1 MLKKR
6 GKCAG
11 LFLKL
16 SHHAVIFAT
25 LKLTTM
31 PKKIKPTGKQKSMFF
46 LHFVIFAIGTVL
58 SVMFY
63 DKGVKGW
70 AYPWHA
76 WTIAA
81 WGLCLLGHACIVYA
95 SIEDPGYDTYRQQQ
109 GKQ

>member
-1 MLKKR
+1 M
-6 GKCAG
+6 
-11 LFLKL
+11 KL
-16 SHHAVIFAT
+16 SHQAVIFAT

-31 PKKIKPTGKQKSMFF
+31 PKKIKPTGKQKSMFW
-46 LHFVIFAIGTVL
+46 LHSVVFTIATIL
-58 SVMFY
+58 SFMFY

-76 WTIAA
+76 WTVAA
-81 WGLCLLGHACIVYA
+81 WGLCLLGHACLVFA